1 MQQDNSAG
9 AQNRPSHYGLKDKLE
24 EREREIKALKDDLR
38 QREATIDQLQATAV
52 QISHRLRQARS
63 SLGWRLF
70 WPLRMMRDL
79 LGRLGHGTRVDL
91 VPLSRLEAE
100 DGAWHASGS
109 DPQFLL
115 VAERNWPGLAGWCWL
130 DVHSAAARPLN
141 AQLCF
146 DLGTGF
152 DESRVIDFQ
161 LSGKGSQRIPLYIP
175 AKCYAIR
182 LDPHDA
188 PQRFGLSVR
197 GIMRLK
203 NAPELPPE
211 FLGQSN
217 VFEAL
222 GGRAGSAAALEA
234 AGGVVPDEAGEYD
247 WRTEGND
254 PRFLVRRASQKLL
267 PGWHRVELRMRA
279 DPGRGN
285 AKLYFDHGDGYNEVD
300 CLALPFD
307 DGEVIERVFRVT
319 SAPRQVRFDPL
330 ETRGK
335 FSVERL
341 YFTPAGPMFA
351 RNSML
356 RRVAGHSAHYRGRPV
371 GAIWRDLQAAAIARG
386 SSAGELLL
394 QRYNES
400 FPAYGPHDAVSY
412 AEWIA
417 RIETPEF
424 SDAEGIDTARRAF
437 THQPVIAVVMP
448 VYHTAEAFLRRAIES
463 VLAQSYPQW
472 ELCIADDASPEPHV
486 RRVLEEYARN
496 DPRIKVTFRSEN
508 GHISAASNS
517 ALALASGEYVA
528 LLDHDDELA
537 PHALHF
543 VAQAINHNRFAQIFY
558 SDEDKI
564 DEAGERLEPH
574 YKADWNPDLF
584 FSQNYVSH
592 LAVYRRELLERIG
605 GFRAGVEGSQDYDLL
620 LRCLPH
626 VNSAGIVHIP
636 KVLYHW
642 RRLEGS
648 TAYGSGEKH
657 YTTDAGI
664 RALEDYFRSQGR
676 EDVKVEGGLVPN
688 TYRVR
693 YPIPRP
699 EPLISLLIPTRD
711 KVEFL
716 EACVRSVLGKT
727 SYPNLEIIIID
738 NGSAEAATHD
748 YFRRIQAE
756 DSRVRVLPYPYPFN
770 FAAINN
776 FGVRH
781 ARGELVGLVN
791 NDIEVISPEWL
802 TEMASHALRPDIGC
816 VGAKLYYA
824 DETIQHAGV
833 IAGLGG
839 VAGHSHKYFPRAAS
853 GYFHRLKIIQ
863 NLSAVTAA
871 CMVVRKSVYEQVG
884 GMEEAGLGIA
894 FNDVDFCLKVRE
906 AGYRNLWTPYA
917 ELYHYES
924 KSRGAEDTPDKVE
937 RFNNEADFMKVKWGA
952 MLRCDPCYNRN
963 LTLTREDFSLGGG
976 S

>member
-1 MQQDNSAG
+1 MQQDNSAVT
-9 AQNRPSHYGLKDKLE
+9 QNRASDARLKDKLA
-24 EREREIKALKDDLR
+24 ERDREIKALKDALR
-38 QREATIDQLQATAV
+38 QKEATIEHVQTAAV
-52 QISHRLRQARS
+52 QINHRLRQAHT

-70 WPLRMMRDL
+70 WPLRWVRNL
-79 LGRLGHGTRVDL
+79 LARLGHRVAVDL
-91 VPLSRLEAE
+91 VPHSQVEPDAGGWR
-100 DGAWHASGS
+100 STGS
-109 DPQFLL
+109 NPQFLL
-115 VAERNWPGLAGWCWL
+115 IAQRNWSGLAGWCWL
-130 DVHSAAARPLN
+130 EVSSVAERSMN

-146 DLGTGF
+146 DLGNGF

-161 LSGKGSQRIPLYIP
+161 LSGKDSQRIPLYVP

-182 LDPHDA
+182 LDPCDA
-188 PQRFGLSVR
+188 PQRFNLSAQ
-197 GIMRLK
+197 GITRLK
-203 NAPELPPE
+203 DAPELPPE
-211 FLGQSN
+211 FLGQST

-222 GGRAGSAAALEA
+222 GGRAGSAAALEP
-234 AGGVVPDEAGEYD
+234 AGGVLPDEAGEYD
-247 WRTEGND
+247 WRTDGAD
-254 PRFLVRRASQKLL
+254 PRFVVKRASQKLQ
-267 PGWHRVELRMRA
+267 PGWHMVELRMRS

-285 AKLYFDHGDGYNEVD
+285 AKLYFDYGDGYSEVD
-300 CLALPFD
+300 SLALPFD
-307 DGEVIERVFRVT
+307 DGEAVERLFRVT
-319 SAPRQVRFDPL
+319 SAPHQVRFDPL
-330 ETRGK
+330 EMRGR
-335 FSVERL
+335 FSIERL
-341 YFTPAGPMFA
+341 YFAPAGPMRA

-356 RRVAGHSAHYRGRPV
+356 RRVASHSAHYKGRPV
-371 GAIWRDLQAAAIARG
+371 GAVWRDLQAAARTRG
-386 SSAGELLL
+386 ISPGELLL

-400 FPAYGPHDAVSY
+400 FPAHGPHDAVSY

-417 RIETPEF
+417 RVETPEF
-424 SDAEGIDTARRAF
+424 SDAAGIAAAQHAF
-437 THQPVIAVVMP
+437 THQPVISVVMP
-448 VYHTAEAFLRRAIES
+448 VYNTAEAFLRRAIES
-463 VLAQSYPQW
+463 VLAQSYPLW
-472 ELCIADDASPEPHV
+472 ELCIADDASPEPRV
-486 RRVLEEYARN
+486 RAVLEEHARN
-496 DPRIKVTFRSEN
+496 DPRIKVTFRPEN

-543 VAQAINHNRFAQIFY
+543 VAQAINRTRFAQIFY
-558 SDEDKI
+558 SDEDKL

-574 YKADWNPDLF
+574 YKPDWNPDLF

-592 LAVYRRELLERIG
+592 LAVYRRELLERVG
-605 GFRAGVEGSQDYDLL
+605 GFRAGVEGSQDHDLL

-626 VNSAGIVHIP
+626 VKPGGIVHIP

-648 TAYGSGEKH
+648 TAYGCGEKH

-664 RALEDYFRSQGR
+664 RALEDYFRIQGR
-676 EDVKVEGGLVPN
+676 EDVKVEAGLVPN

-693 YPIPRP
+693 YPIARP

-716 EACVRSVLGKT
+716 EVCVRSVLGKT
-727 SYPNLEIIIID
+727 TYPNFEIIIID
-738 NGSAEAATHD
+738 NGSVEAATLD
-748 YFRRIQAE
+748 YLRRIQAE
-756 DSRVRVLPYPYPFN
+756 DHRVRVLSYPHPFN

-802 TEMASHALRPDIGC
+802 TEMASHALRPEIGC

-839 VAGHSHKYFPRAAS
+839 VAGHSHKYFPRSAS
-853 GYFHRLKIIQ
+853 GYFHRLKIVQ
-863 NLSAVTAA
+863 NMSAVTGA
-871 CMVVRKSVYEQVG
+871 CLVVRKSVYEQVG
-884 GMEEAGLGIA
+884 GFEEAGLGIA

-937 RFNNEADFMKVKWGA
+937 RFNREVDFMKNKWGT
-952 MLRCDPCYNRN
+952 MLRSDPCYSQN
-963 LTLTREDFSLGGG
+963 LTMTREDFSLGGAL
-976 S
+976 